1 MIVMSVGGRK
11 LAVERTE
18 TTLADFK
25 RYWNA
30 RGSKTRAARPS
41 CRDRESFFRTS
52 KTRTFQNPFDKPELA
67 QDGDHPVVCVSWDD
81 AVDYAKW
88 LSTESGKKYR
98 LPSAAEFN
106 ALAAGARPAACKA
119 NLADQRYDKVLGER
133 EGASCDDGYA
143 GTAKVR
149 SYEPDSGS
157 LFDVGGNVR
166 EWVSDCGASCKAHL
180 ALGAAWIT
188 VPGKAQGVPKES
200 FDADLGLTTVGFRVV
215 REVE

>member
-1 MIVMSVGGRK
+1 MVVMTVAGKK
-11 LAVERTE
+11 LAVGRTE
-18 TTLADFK
+18 ITLGDFR

-52 KTRTFQNPFDKPELA
+52 KTRTFQSPFDKPELA
-67 QDGDHPVVCVSWDD
+67 QDAEHPVVCVSWDD
-81 AVDYAKW
+81 AADYVKW
-88 LSTESGKKYR
+88 LSTESGKRYR
-98 LPSAAEFN
+98 LPSAAEFGS
-106 ALAAGARPAACKA
+106 LAQGARPAACKS

-143 GTAKVR
+143 ATAKVK
-149 SYEPDSGS
+149 SYETDSGP
-157 LFDVGGNVR
+157 LYDIAGNVR
-166 EWVSDCGASCKAHL
+166 EWVSDCAGACKTHL
-180 ALGAAWIT
+180 ALGAAWLT
-188 VPGKAQGVPKES
+188 VPGKGDGVPRES